1 MGGDAMTI
9 NLEEIYDQYR
19 KADFTDRLN
28 IYLQFPELRN
38 DFLEIEQKDRHHA
51 MRFSVNLRFVS
62 AVPIKANRAKRR
74 NPLRLKAT
82 MMDPQKFDQAAR
94 S

>member
-28 IYLQFPELRN
+28 IYLQFPELRD
-38 DFLEIEQKDRHHA
+38 DFFEIEQKEKQP
-51 MRFSVNLRFVS
+51 FFFET
-62 AVPIKANRAKRR
+62 AK
-74 NPLRLKAT
+74 T
-82 MMDPQKFDQAAR
+82 
-94 S
+94 

>member
-38 DFLEIEQKDRHHA
+38 EFFEIEQKGKQPFFFETAKSQSKRLNRINRWISR
-51 MRFSVNLRFVS
+51 RFSL
-62 AVPIKANRAKRR
+62 
-74 NPLRLKAT
+74 LW
-82 MMDPQKFDQAAR
+82 
-94 S
+94 

>member
-1 MGGDAMTI
+1 MTI

-38 DFLEIEQKDRHHA
+38 DFFEIEQKEKQPFFFETAKSQSKRLNRINRWISR
-51 MRFSVNLRFVS
+51 RFSFLW
-62 AVPIKANRAKRR
+62 
-74 NPLRLKAT
+74 
-82 MMDPQKFDQAAR
+82 
-94 S
+94 